1 MLEQLDLFGDTPSK
15 PAEKHLQKPKNKY
28 KIVPPQI
35 IIAAEPIKTP
45 EKPEEKAITELVE
58 KKVKGPAKQKAKHN
72 YSSIEIPDDDILFSK
87 QYYPIG
93 EVAKMLNVNISLLR
107 FWEKEFNIIKPR
119 KNRKG
124 DRLFRPEDVKNL
136 KLIYFLLKEKK
147 YTIEGANSFI
157 KKDKHAAEKY
167 QAIESLVKLKQM
179 LLELK
184 AGLEG

>member
-1 MLEQLDLFGDTPSK
+1 MLEQLDLFGDKPSR
-15 PAEKHLQKPKNKY
+15 PTEQHSPKPKGKY

-35 IIAAEPIKTP
+35 IIADEPKKLP
-45 EKPEEKAITELVE
+45 EKPEEKAIVDVTE
-58 KKVKGPAKQKAKHN
+58 KKPVRPLKQKTKHN
-72 YSSIEIPDDDILFSK
+72 YSSIDIPDDDILFSK
-87 QYYPIG
+87 QYYPIS

-167 QAIESLVKLKQM
+167 QAIESLMKLKQM
-179 LLELK
+179 LLELR
-184 AGLEG
+184 AGLTG

>member
-1 MLEQLDLFGDTPSK
+1 MLEQLDLFGENPSSQ
-15 PAEKHLQKPKNKY
+15 PKPKPTKAQEKY
-28 KIVPPQI
+28 KIVPPRAVVIDDQFSEQETT
-35 IIAAEPIKTP
+35 AKFSTEEQSEEIKQP
-45 EKPEEKAITELVE
+45 VS
-58 KKVKGPAKQKAKHN
+58 KQKQKHDFN
-72 YSSIEIPDDDILFSK
+72 NVSIPEDEVLFSK
-87 QYYPIG
+87 QYYPIS

-157 KKDKHAAEKY
+157 KKEKYVAEKY
-167 QAIESLVKLKQM
+167 QAIESLKKLKQ
-179 LLELK
+179 LLIEFK
-184 AGLEG
+184 AGLAD

>member
-1 MLEQLDLFGDTPSK
+1 MLEQLDLFGDSPGSRPEKASSK
-15 PAEKHLQKPKNKY
+15 SSGNY

-35 IIAAEPIKTP
+35 ITTEGQHKIQPLPKATHNDDKSAVKSKKQPRQKSKHDYNTISIP
-45 EKPEEKAITELVE
+45 E
-58 KKVKGPAKQKAKHN
+58 
-72 YSSIEIPDDDILFSK
+72 DDILFSK
-87 QYYPIG
+87 QYYPIS

-107 FWEKEFNIIKPR
+107 FWEKEFDIVKPR

-157 KKDKHAAEKY
+157 KKDKLAAEKY
-167 QAIESLVKLKQM
+167 QAIESLKKLKQM
-179 LLELK
+179 LLEFK
-184 AGLEG
+184 AGLSD